1 MLGRLI
7 RHEWQEVYKT
17 GLLMLALIC
26 GVTIVGMLGFRS
38 PVWNYIISEE
48 TEVNGL
54 AAFAGIMSGVGSLFI
69 YIFSLVGVT
78 YGIMIY
84 IGIHFYQT
92 MYTDR
97 GYLTQ
102 TLPVKPVQLLVSKLL
117 VGGAWVVFVGAAVL
131 FSVVILIRSVAV
143 ALIPE
148 QTVQMSLQDFFR
160 KLYWV
165 YKQELGFDLIIYAV
179 NMLLMF
185 LIGPFM
191 SISMLF
197 GSITLGQLSRKHR
210 GMMGIVAY
218 FALMFVQSLFTM
230 LVNILL
236 MVGVGVMTAA
246 GASGGNINI
255 SYTSSLISSLVFG
268 VTMFFVAKYILENK
282 LNMD

>member
-7 RHEWQEVYKT
+7 RHEWKEVYKI

-38 PVWNYIISEE
+38 PVWKYIVSEE
-48 TEVNGL
+48 VEVNSM

-69 YIFSLVGVT
+69 YIFSLVGVS

-117 VGGAWVVFVGAAVL
+117 VGGAWVIFVTAAVVL
-131 FSVVILIRSVAV
+131 SVVILIHSVTA
-143 ALIPE
+143 ALFPPMA
-148 QTVQMSLQDFFR
+148 QMTLQNFFR
-160 KLYWV
+160 EIYWA
-165 YKQELGFDLIIYAV
+165 YQEAGIDLAIYSIS
-179 NMLLMF
+179 MIGILL
-185 LIGPFM
+185 IAPFM
-191 SISMLF
+191 SISSLF
-197 GSITLGQLSRKHR
+197 GAITLGQLSRKHR
-210 GMMGIVAY
+210 GMMGIIAY
-218 FALMFVQSLFTM
+218 FALMFIQSLFTM
-230 LVNILL
+230 IVNILL
-236 MVGVGVMTAA
+236 MVGCGVMTAA
-246 GASGGNINI
+246 GMSEGSFNGSNL
-255 SYTSSLISSLVFG
+255 SSLISSVVFG
-268 VTMFFVAKYILENK
+268 VTMFFVAKYILDNK